1 MNTAAAVSP
10 YVPSR
15 NGKPVKE
22 SMSSRGHRLKDLYP
36 EMESWGA
43 GFLARVWLVFTRTN
57 GLKADVP
64 EERDEAFPEYVV
76 QTLMDMAAARDPK
89 CRPVMLPDEIRK

>member
-1 MNTAAAVSP
+1 MSTAVMSSAGP
-10 YVPSR
+10 R
-15 NGKPVKE
+15 KCGFRKE